1 MTCAEFEILLCDY
14 LDGTLDAGRKE
25 SLEAHRDTC
34 AVCQELS
41 RDVTGALSFMERAA
55 EVTVPPELLTKI
67 AFEIPTGRAQRPG
80 QREGIFSSIR
90 RFFQP
95 VLQPKFAMGMAMTI
109 LSFSLLGRFAGIEVR
124 QLKPSDLSPK
134 AVWAAVD
141 DRAHKGW
148 ERVVKYYEG
157 LKVVYEVQSR
167 LKEWTEEEDT
177 RPNTKGTQAQPG
189 AQKPAPKQQ
198 TVDRKGER

>member
-1 MTCAEFEILLCDY
+1 MTCAEFEVLLCDY
-14 LDGTLDAGRKE
+14 LDGTLDAGEKQA
-25 SLEAHRDTC
+25 LETHRGTC
-34 AVCQELS
+34 AVCRELAQ
-41 RDVTGALSFMERAA
+41 DVTGVIGFIERAS

-67 AFEIPTGRAQRPG
+67 AFEIPTGRQAAG
-80 QREGIFSSIR
+80 QRSGIVTSLR

-109 LSFSLLGRFAGIEVR
+109 LSFSLLGRIAGIEVR
-124 QLKPSDLSPK
+124 QLKPSELSPK

-141 DRAHKGW
+141 DRAHKSW

-167 LKEWTEEEDT
+167 LKDWTEQEDE
-177 RPNTKGTQAQPG
+177 RPKQGTQAQPG
-189 AQKPAPKQQ
+189 AKKPAQQ
-198 TVDRKGER
+198 TQQPVDRKGER